1 MGCST
6 LTPVYDIGT
15 VAETIWRKFHEGMS
29 VEQIAA
35 EQEVGRRFVH
45 DVIVEGWAREEEE

>member
-35 EQEVGRRFVH
+35 EQEVSRRFVH